1 VSQRHATRLRKPTAA
16 RTATSDVVLHASEI
30 DVVTSLFH
38 VPVTANIYDAGHNT
52 RPAINGGALGT
63 SAIGFDIPSGVHRLM
78 SLVDVTGSTFFGN
91 SHVPVTN
98 ADGSSI
104 FYKSGTFAAAGGLA
118 GPASTLVQTLAFV
131 FLNDSTPGGKAP
143 APFVEPDV
151 NAANF
156 SDVKLD
162 QIVFIGDGIAEGH
175 GDTVQQVA
183 IPDDAT
189 RVFFGFV
196 DAPAIGAGPGAY
208 QDNRGSV
215 EGTLVFE

>member
-1 VSQRHATRLRKPTAA
+1 MHKPVARLQKPAQAHPSQQ
-16 RTATSDVVLHASEI
+16 DVDLHASELSI
-30 DVVTSLFH
+30 AANAFH
-38 VPVTANIYDAGHNT
+38 VLVTANIYDAGHGT
-52 RPAINGGALGT
+52 RPATKGGALGT
-63 SAIGFDIPSGVHRLM
+63 APVGFDLPSGFHRLM
-78 SLVDVTGSTFFGN
+78 SIVDVTGTSFFGN
-91 SHVPVTN
+91 SRVPVTN

-104 FYKSGTFAAAGGLA
+104 FYKAGTFAAAGGLA

-131 FLNDSTPGGKAP
+131 FLDDGEPGGKAP

-151 NAANF
+151 NAADF

-175 GDTVQQVA
+175 GDNVQQVA

-196 DAPAIGAGPGAY
+196 DTPRIGAAPGAY
-208 QDNRGSV
+208 QDNRGAID
-215 EGTLVFE
+215 GTVVFE